1 MACVGPFGSS
11 FGSRDSVFDHLLY
24 LTAMYQITA
33 NLEASSKILFI
44 NSVLQ
49 VRNPGSLAVFSAQ
62 GLTKIMSGISH
73 QGGVLFLDWRNQ
85 LSFLSL
91 LSGYQIEKKTIFK

>member
-1 MACVGPFGSS
+1 MARVGPFGSS
-11 FGSRDSVFDHLLY
+11 FGSRDSVFDYLLY

-33 NLEASSKILFI
+33 NLAASSKILFI

-49 VRNPGSLAVFSAQ
+49 VRNPGGLAVFFAQ

-73 QGGVLFLDWRNQ
+73 WGLIPRLGKSAFISITPFQAV
-85 LSFLSL
+85 
-91 LSGYQIEKKTIFK
+91 K